1 MATISVVKIKV
12 RRGTNNDRQLIVLDS
27 GELGYVT
34 DTESRRLFVGD
45 GSTRGGNPAGTKFYA
60 ANIANSLTVSTAQV
74 GDIIYNTNDNKLYSL
89 SGYDSNGFPNY
100 ANFPGAYQN
109 ISAKTDNSSLEY
121 SAGGFLKIKDLGI
134 DSSHLNTSVF
144 DTTNGGIARA
154 GSTGNFYV
162 NYDNV
167 TIKVSP
173 SNRSLYVNM
182 NSISLSAINTVN
194 QTINANGL
202 GMNNLPTSSLGLSTG
217 KLWNDNGYIRIIP

>member
-12 RRGTNNDRQLIVLDS
+12 RRGTNSDRQLIVLDS

-45 GSTRGGNPAGTKFYA
+45 GSTRGGNPAGIKFYA
-60 ANIANSLTVSTAQV
+60 ANVANTLTVATAQV
-74 GDIIYNTNDNKLYSL
+74 GDIIYNTNDNRLYTL
-89 SGYDSNGFPNY
+89 SGYDSSGFPNY
-100 ANFPGAYQN
+100 ANFPGSYQN
-109 ISAKTDNSSLEY
+109 IGAKTDNSSLEY

-134 DSSHLNTSVF
+134 NSSHLNTSVF

-154 GSTGNFYV
+154 SSTGNFYV

-202 GMNNLPTSSLGLSTG
+202 GMSNLPTSSLGLSTG
-217 KLWNDNGYIRIIP
+217 KLWNDNGYVRIIP

>member
-12 RRGTNNDRQLIVLDS
+12 RRGTNSDRQLIVLDS

-45 GSTRGGNPAGTKFYA
+45 GSTRGGNPAGIKFYA
-60 ANIANSLTVSTAQV
+60 ANVANTLTVATAQV
-74 GDIIYNTNDNKLYSL
+74 GDIIYNTNDNRLYTL
-89 SGYDSNGFPNY
+89 SGYDSSGFPNY
-100 ANFPGAYQN
+100 ANFPGSYQN
-109 ISAKTDNSSLEY
+109 IGAKADNSSLEY

-134 DSSHLNTSVF
+134 TSSHLNTSVF

-154 GSTGNFYV
+154 SSTGNFYV

-217 KLWNDNGYIRIIP
+217 KLWNDNGYVRIIP

>member
-12 RRGTNNDRQLIVLDS
+12 RRGTNSDRQLIVLDS

-45 GSTRGGNPAGTKFYA
+45 GSTRGGNPAGIKFYA
-60 ANIANSLTVSTAQV
+60 ANVANTLTVATAQV
-74 GDIIYNTNDNKLYSL
+74 GDIIYNTNDNRLYAL
-89 SGYDSNGFPNY
+89 SGYDSSGFPNY
-100 ANFPGAYQN
+100 ANFPGSYQN
-109 ISAKTDNSSLEY
+109 IGAKADNSSLEY

-134 DSSHLNTSVF
+134 ASSHLNTSVF

-154 GSTGNFYV
+154 SSTGNFYV

-194 QTINANGL
+194 QTINADGL

-217 KLWNDNGYIRIIP
+217 KLWNDNGYVRIIP